1 MVSFSDLWLM
11 KLVHVV
17 VKVTWELRL
26 IAVSDSECKFQNTVL
41 VEHPHFIMKILSA
54 LALGGFF
61 VRKHNEEE
69 TPLFA
74 QNLYERAFTEKSD

>member
-1 MVSFSDLWLM
+1 
-11 KLVHVV
+11 
-17 VKVTWELRL
+17 
-26 IAVSDSECKFQNTVL
+26 L

-74 QNLYERAFTEKSD
+74 ENLYARTFKENTN